1 VKGSDLRGWAG
12 IGGGGGGGG
21 GGNRNPENE

>member
-1 VKGSDLRGWAG
+1 MKGSDLRGWAG

-21 GGNRNPENE
+21 EGNRNPENE

>member
-21 GGNRNPENE
+21 EGNRNPENE

>member
-1 VKGSDLRGWAG
+1 MKGSDLRGWAG